1 LSPKRVW
8 KWQGG
13 NDGRTRWAP
22 TPLWRPSVSPHAHPP
37 RAQPSFADALRDL
50 WRYVRETPPSYLGRR
65 ETLQAG
71 KFEQP
76 SARGAALDG
85 APLAELGKT

>member
-1 LSPKRVW
+1 LSPKRVL

-22 TPLWRPSVSPHAHPP
+22 TPLWRPSVSP
-37 RAQPSFADALRDL
+37 FADALRDL